1 MDIRQ
6 DRRRD
11 PRVRVKVRLEVKD
24 IETGRT
30 HILHT
35 CDLSASGARCVAL
48 GPVRPDAV
56 LEGYIYLPLSEAGRD
71 IDIALP
77 IRGRILRIDRAGV
90 SPTMEFAL
98 AFDAM
103 KDADRA
109 ELSAY
114 LFDWLANDSWSH
126 AGLTA
131 EAIS

>member
-11 PRVRVKVRLEVKD
+11 PRVRVKVRLEVRD
-24 IETGRT
+24 VETGRA
-30 HILHT
+30 HVLHT
-35 CDLSASGARCVAL
+35 CDLSVGGARCVAL
-48 GPVRPDAV
+48 GPVRPEAV
-56 LEGYIYLPLSEAGRD
+56 LEGYIYLPLTEAGRD
-71 IDIALP
+71 TDVALP
-77 IRGRILRIDRAGV
+77 VRGRVLRVARSGAEA
-90 SPTMEFAL
+90 SMEFAV

-103 KDADRA
+103 RDADRA

-114 LFDWLANDSWSH
+114 LFDWLADDSWSH

>member
-1 MDIRQ
+1 
-6 DRRRD
+6 
-11 PRVRVKVRLEVKD
+11 VRVKVRLEVRD
-24 IETGRT
+24 IETGRA

-35 CDLSASGARCVAL
+35 SDLSVGGARCMAL
-48 GPVRPDAV
+48 GPVRAEAV
-56 LEGYIYLPLSEAGRD
+56 LEGFIYLPLSEAGRD
-71 IDIALP
+71 TDVALP
-77 IRGRILRIDRAGV
+77 VRGRVLRLA
-90 SPTMEFAL
+90 SPDNAPAMEFAV